1 MSKKSVTYCEIM
13 IQFLDKP
20 NNGEHMIIKTK
31 HPAYKT
37 IRDAFKKAYSAPR
50 VSEISYNPETEI
62 YSATCHSGWKYY
74 GYAKHDNKTLHTSQI
89 FINEK
94 IDNESHAVKTLSNL
108 LNGRG

>member
-1 MSKKSVTYCEIM
+1 
-13 IQFLDKP
+13 
-20 NNGEHMIIKTK
+20 MIIKTK

-74 GYAKHDNKTLHTSQI
+74 GYAKHDNRTLHTSKI
-89 FINEK
+89 FDDVQPNE
-94 IDNESHAVKTLSNL
+94 DSYAVKTLSNL
-108 LNGRG
+108 LNGNA